1 MADIVSTATQ
11 IAIIRPDEAE
21 IYPVIAAEDVTAGQ
35 AAYQVGTS
43 GKYGLAGAAAAG
55 KQQARGIF
63 LQSAKAGQ
71 AVDLLKKGLCAGFT
85 ITQPYDTRVF
95 LSNTLGAVA
104 DAAGTMSVPCGR
116 VVGMSDA
123 PYFSKV
129 IHFDF
134 NWITQWA

>member
-1 MADIVSTATQ
+1 MADIVCVVTK

-21 IYPVIAAEDVTAGQ
+21 IYPIVAAEDVTAGQ
-35 AAYQVGTS
+35 TAYQVGTS
-43 GKYGLAGAAAAG
+43 GKYGISGAAAAG

-85 ITQPYDTRVF
+85 IIQNYDTRVF

-104 DAAGTMSVPCGR
+104 DAAGTLSVPCGR
-116 VVGMSDA
+116 VAGMSDA
-123 PYFSKV
+123 PYFTKV
-129 IHFDF
+129 IYFEFD
-134 NWITQWA
+134 WTAQWA